1 MATITPTYAQAG
13 EGDNSYAILQYT
25 LLTASP
31 DGAPFE
37 MLEKSEVCMQA
48 TGTFGGATITMQGSN
63 DGTNY
68 FTLANVA
75 GSTAASLTAAGGMQV
90 IERPRFIRPN
100 LTVVGA
106 GATIVV
112 TLLLRRNQP
121 GRL

>member
-1 MATITPTYAQAG
+1 MPITPTYAQVG
-13 EGDNSYAILQYT
+13 DGDNSYATLAYT
-25 LLTASP
+25 LVTATP
-31 DGAPFE
+31 DGVPFE
-37 MLEKSEVCMQA
+37 MLNFSEICMQA
-48 TGTFGGATITMQGSN
+48 TGTFGGATVTMQGSN

-68 FTLANVA
+68 FNLTNVA

-90 IERPRFIRPN
+90 IERPRYIRPN

-112 TLLLRRNQP
+112 TLMLRRNQP